1 MPAAYK
7 APLEEF
13 NFILDE
19 VLDIEPLLK
28 SEKFAAFDR
37 ATLQSVL
44 EEAGKLIENSVA
56 PIDAEA
62 DQVGCQYD
70 AQSRQVSTPPGLKQA
85 YQDYAA
91 GGWIGLPLPAEVG
104 GQDMPQV
111 IATAVKEM
119 LVSGSMAFSLYPCLT
134 EGAVEALYQYTTPE
148 LKERFLPPMAAG
160 RWTGTMC
167 LTEPQAGSDLGL
179 LSTKAEPQADG
190 SYKLTGTKIFIS
202 GGEHD
207 LTENIVHSVLARL
220 PDAPAGSK
228 GISLFLVPKM
238 LVKENGDLG
247 EQNRVYCAGIENK
260 MGIHGSSTCVMQFEG
275 ATGYL
280 VGEPN
285 RGLASMF
292 TMMNSERLFVGLQ
305 GLGTAEKSYQLT
317 RAYAQERLQG
327 REATEDVTKAEPIAH
342 HPDVL
347 RMLLTMRS
355 YIEGCRMLSMDTA
368 RYLDLANSAP
378 DARQREEAK
387 QLVELLTPVC
397 KAYLTDSA
405 SLVTDLGV
413 QVHGGVGY
421 MHDYGVEQCMRD
433 ARIARIYEGTN
444 GIQALDLV
452 TRKLPFANGATVEQ
466 YLSLIDTAIDSAP
479 NRLNEMSNNLR
490 HSLNLLREATEYLL
504 SHRDDPVYGKCAA
517 VPYLNLFGTVALGYY
532 WLLACG
538 HALAKEKQPFFHRK
552 LAAGRFFYAHILP
565 QSHVYHARVMSKN
578 ILNQSDI

>member
-1 MPAAYK
+1 
-7 APLEEF
+7 
-13 NFILDE
+13 
-19 VLDIEPLLK
+19 
-28 SEKFAAFDR
+28 
-37 ATLQSVL
+37 
-44 EEAGKLIENSVA
+44 
-56 PIDAEA
+56 
-62 DQVGCQYD
+62 
-70 AQSRQVSTPPGLKQA
+70 
-85 YQDYAA
+85 
-91 GGWIGLPLPAEVG
+91 
-104 GQDMPQV
+104 
-111 IATAVKEM
+111 
-119 LVSGSMAFSLYPCLT
+119 
-134 EGAVEALYQYTTPE
+134 
-148 LKERFLPPMAAG
+148 
-160 RWTGTMC
+160 MC

-179 LSTKAEPQADG
+179 LSTIAEPQADG

-228 GISLFLVPKM
+228 GISLFLVPKI
-238 LVKENGDLG
+238 LVKENGELG
-247 EQNRVYCAGIENK
+247 EPNQVFCTGIENK

-285 RGLASMF
+285 RGLPTMF

-327 REATEDVTKAEPIAH
+327 RHQSTADVSKAEPIAH

-368 RYLDLANSAP
+368 RYLDLANSAS
-378 DARQREEAK
+378 DTKQRDEAK

-397 KAYLTDSA
+397 KAFLTDSA
-405 SLVTDLGV
+405 SIVTDLGV

-421 MHDYGVEQCMRD
+421 MHDYGVEQCLRD

-452 TRKLPFANGATVEQ
+452 ARKLPFAEGATVES
-466 YLSLIDTAIDSAP
+466 YLALIDSAIEAAP
-479 NRLNEMSNNLR
+479 EPLSEMCRDLQR
-490 HSLNLLREATEYLL
+490 SLDLLREATAYLL
-504 SHRDDPVYGKCAA
+504 SHRDDPIYGKCAA
-517 VPYLNLFGTVALGYY
+517 VPYLNLFGTVSLAYY
-532 WLLACG
+532 WLLACSR
-538 HALAKEKQPFFHRK
+538 ALAKEKQPFFRQK
-552 LAAGRFFYAHILP
+552 LATGRFFYSHILP
-565 QSHVYHARVMSKN
+565 QSYVYHARVISKPFYN
-578 ILNQSDI
+578 HDLI